1 MVQKPDK
8 GNTVVTVN
16 RKNYVCKM
24 ENILNDMSK
33 SQKIYI
39 DHGKISN
46 HLIQMENRVTHVLK
60 HITNKNE
67 ISIEQYKDLNSSG
80 SRPGIKYGSAIV
92 RKIVTDGLPSF
103 KPILSA
109 MDIPIYKLA
118 KFLVPMLEPL
128 TINEC
133 TINDSPTFSEER
145 AYEELLQGPCLNY

>member
-1 MVQKPDK
+1 MK
-8 GNTVVTVN
+8 
-16 RKNYVCKM
+16 
-24 ENILNDMSK
+24 NILNDK
-33 SQKIYI
+33 AKFQKIYI

-46 HLIQMENRVTHVLK
+46 HLIQMENRITHVLK
-60 HITNKNE
+60 HLRDKNE

-92 RKIVTDGLPSF
+92 HKIVTDGLPSS

-128 TINEC
+128 TINEY
-133 TINDSPTFSEER
+133 TVKDSPTFGEER
-145 AYEELLQGPCLNY
+145 AYEELLQGPCLNH

>member
-60 HITNKNE
+60 HLTNKNE

-128 TINEC
+128 TINEY
-133 TINDSPTFSEER
+133 TIKDSPTFSEER

>member
-1 MVQKPDK
+1 MK
-8 GNTVVTVN
+8 
-16 RKNYVCKM
+16 
-24 ENILNDMSK
+24 NILNEK
-33 SQKIYI
+33 AKFQKIYI

-46 HLIQMENRVTHVLK
+46 HLIQMENRITHVLK
-60 HITNKNE
+60 HLRDKNE

-118 KFLVPMLEPL
+118 KFLVPMLELL
-128 TINEC
+128 TINEY
-133 TINDSPTFSEER
+133 TVKDSPTFAEER
-145 AYEELLQGPCLNY
+145 AYEELLQGPCLNH